1 LLDEVGDL
9 PLAAQAKL
17 LRVLQEG
24 VYEPVGSDRSVRV
37 DVRILAATH
46 VDLERA
52 MREGRLRDDLYY
64 RLAVFPVPIPALRER
79 REDIAAIAERYLA
92 SLAQRTGR
100 GPWRL
105 TSETLEALARHDWPG
120 NVRELVN
127 CIERAAILH
136 PDGDLA
142 IELPTAP
149 AALATPAHGAKRAP
163 FRTLAEHE
171 RAYILEVLD
180 ATGGRVYG
188 PDGAAR
194 ILGLKPSTLQ
204 HRMKKLGIRRAMG
217 WRPEAAE
224 S

>member
-1 LLDEVGDL
+1 
-9 PLAAQAKL
+9 
-17 LRVLQEG
+17 
-24 VYEPVGSDRSVRV
+24 
-37 DVRILAATH
+37 VRILAATH

-52 MREGRLRDDLYY
+52 MREGRFRDDLYY
-64 RLAVFPVPIPALRER
+64 RLAVFPVPIPPLRER

-105 TSETLEALARHDWPG
+105 TASTLESLARHDWPG

-127 CIERAAILH
+127 CLERATILH
-136 PDGDLA
+136 SDGDLA
-142 IELPTAP
+142 IELPAQAAAP
-149 AALATPAHGAKRAP
+149 ASPAPGKGPAP

-204 HRMKKLGIRRAMG
+204 HRMKKLGIRRSSGFQPADT
-217 WRPEAAE
+217 PSADA
-224 S
+224 

>member
-1 LLDEVGDL
+1 
-9 PLAAQAKL
+9 

-24 VYEPVGSDRSVRV
+24 AYEPVGSDRTVHV

-52 MREGRLRDDLYY
+52 MREGRFRDDLYY
-64 RLAVFPVPIPALRER
+64 RLAVVPVAIPALRER
-79 REDIAAIAERYLA
+79 REDIPAIAERYLA
-92 SLAQRTGR
+92 SLSQRTGR

-105 TSETLEALARHDWPG
+105 GAETLAALARHDWPG

-127 CIERAAILH
+127 CLERATILH
-136 PDGDLA
+136 ADGDLA
-142 IELPTAP
+142 LDLPAHAAP
-149 AALATPAHGAKRAP
+149 APASSGLAPARAP

-171 RAYILEVLD
+171 RAYVLEVLE

-188 PDGAAR
+188 PDGAAH

-204 HRMKKLGIRRAMG
+204 HRMKKLGIRRSTG
-217 WRPEAAE
+217 LRPEPAE